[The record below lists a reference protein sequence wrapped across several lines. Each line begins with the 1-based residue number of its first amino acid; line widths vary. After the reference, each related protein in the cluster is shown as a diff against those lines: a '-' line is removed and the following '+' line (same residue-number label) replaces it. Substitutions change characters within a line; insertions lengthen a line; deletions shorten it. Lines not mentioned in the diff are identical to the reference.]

1 MRGDIAYKI
10 LGFLE
15 DRGADVVD
23 LMETFLESGYGATVG
38 KIDYK
43 YGLKQQKRQ
52 ALKFERDKKRNL
64 QKYIFKLRSD
74 GLIVNDSSQKIYLSV
89 KGKKKLESLKKNKI
103 FDESLYK
110 RENGDE
116 VIIVSYDIPVLFNRE
131 RDGLRNVL
139 KVLGFKMV
147 HKSVWVGKV
156 KLPEQFISMLE
167 KCGILEYV
175 EILKVTKRGSL
186 QSV

>member
-1 MRGDIAYKI
+1 MLA
-10 LGFLE
+10 F
-15 DRGADVVD
+15 
-23 LMETFLESGYGATVG
+23 
-38 KIDYK
+38 
-43 YGLKQQKRQ
+43 
-52 ALKFERDKKRNL
+52 N
-64 QKYIFKLRSD
+64 
-74 GLIVNDSSQKIYLSV
+74 
-89 KGKKKLESLKKNKI
+89 
-103 FDESLYK
+103 
-110 RENGDE
+110 
-116 VIIVSYDIPVLFNRE
+116 IIVSYDIPVLFNRE